1 MVFYK
6 SVNDLSEKIIKIS
19 SDEKLRKR
27 IGRKGKLKY
36 MKYFNSDIVSKYIVN
51 KTLDLKDNNK
61 YLWEK

>member
-1 MVFYK
+1 
-6 SVNDLSEKIIKIS
+6 
-19 SDEKLRKR
+19 
-27 IGRKGKLKY
+27 